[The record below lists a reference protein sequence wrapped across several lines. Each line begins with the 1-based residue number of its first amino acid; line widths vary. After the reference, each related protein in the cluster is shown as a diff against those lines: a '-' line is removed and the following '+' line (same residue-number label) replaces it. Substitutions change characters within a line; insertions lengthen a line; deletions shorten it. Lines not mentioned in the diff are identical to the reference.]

1 MKTAADTRKA
11 VERFWN
17 SRPCDSDRS
26 QSVSGTKAYFE
37 DIERDRYAH
46 QGHILTEVLA
56 KIDWKGKH
64 VLEIGTGVGTDAR
77 RIVERGALYTGINI
91 DQASVEMTASALKLY
106 RLPGTVEKRD
116 ATALPYPDGSF
127 DVVYSFG
134 ALPCIPDL
142 ERAMAEIYRVLRPRG
157 ELLVLFYNRASI
169 NHQIEIR
176 LLRRLARPLLAVP
189 GMITLLHWL
198 GLPKD
203 RLIGHRDLYRRAP
216 RISAQEWLSRNTDG
230 PDNPY
235 ICIHSAA
242 EAERLLSGF
251 DIVSHTVHYFD
262 YRHWGILGRL
272 MPGRLIDWL
281 GARWGWHRIVYARKA
296 EPRPARARS

>member
-11 VERFWN
+11 VEGFWN

-26 QSVSGTKAYFE
+26 RSSKGTKAYFE
-37 DIERDRYAH
+37 DIERDRYTH
-46 QGHILTEVLA
+46 QRHILADVLV
-56 KIDWKGKH
+56 KIDWKGKR
-64 VLEIGTGVGTDAR
+64 VLEIGTGIGTDAR

-91 DQASVEMTASALKLY
+91 DQASVDMTASALKLY

-116 ATALPYPDGSF
+116 ATALPYPDGCF

-142 ERAMAEIYRVLRPRG
+142 ERAMTEIHRVLRPGG

-169 NHQIEIR
+169 NYWVEIR
-176 LLRRLARPLLAVP
+176 LLRRVARPLLVIP

-203 RLIGHRDLYRRAP
+203 RLIGHRELYCRAP
-216 RISAQEWLSRNTDG
+216 RMSAEEWLSRNTDG

-235 ICIHSAA
+235 ICIHNAT

-251 DIVSHTVHYFD
+251 GIVSHTVYYFD
-262 YRHWGILGRL
+262 YRHWGVLGRM
-272 MPGRLIDWL
+272 MPKRLIDWL
-281 GARWGWHRIVYARKA
+281 GARWGWHRIVYARKTA
-296 EPRPARARS
+296 ARVARAPS